1 MLRVLAVGSFLLL
14 TGAASV
20 GASASSSPMSEPSVV
35 VELFESQG
43 CSSCPPANANV
54 NALSTRGDV
63 LTLIYGVTYWDQ
75 LGWTDTFAR
84 PEFTQR
90 QRDYM
95 RGLGNDNVYTPQV
108 VLNGRTDLV
117 GNDRAQLNSA
127 IRRAAMTPLTV
138 HGAIIDNAVRLD
150 ALGAAHVNTDVWLVR
165 YDPRTLNVA
174 IRAGE
179 NGGRTLPHIHVVREL
194 RRLGGWNGAARSFDV
209 PSASGRGLRTAV
221 LVQERNGGTIIGLIS
236 ATSVTG

>member
-1 MLRVLAVGSFLLL
+1 MLRAMTLIVASIAA
-14 TGAASV
+14 GAAAM
-20 GASASSSPMSEPSVV
+20 ASQGHNPLPNPNAPVV

-54 NALSTRGDV
+54 NALSTRSDL
-63 LTLIYGVTYWDQ
+63 LTLMYGVTYWDQ

-84 PEFTQR
+84 PEFTER

-117 GNDRAQLNSA
+117 GNNRRQLDVA
-127 IRRAAMTPLTV
+127 IRHAANTAFSATGSIRANRVEITALRPSRAA
-138 HGAIIDNAVRLD
+138 A
-150 ALGAAHVNTDVWLVR
+150 DVWLVR
-165 YDPRTLNVA
+165 YDPRTVNVA

-179 NGGRTLPHIHVVREL
+179 NDGRTLPHSHVVREI
-194 RRLGGWNGAARSFDV
+194 RRLGAWDGASRTYDLPPPTQV
-209 PSASGRGLRTAV
+209 GLRTAV
-221 LVQERNGGTIIGLIS
+221 LIQEPNGGPIVGVVS
-236 ATSVTG
+236 DVVR

>member
-1 MLRVLAVGSFLLL
+1 MLLDYKKAFATVALLA
-14 TGAASV
+14 AALCSEADAV
-20 GASASSSPMSEPSVV
+20 SPPPRPAQLVV

-54 NALSTRGDV
+54 NALSARSDV

-90 QRDYM
+90 QRDYA

-108 VLNGRTDLV
+108 VLNGRSDLV
-117 GNDRAQLNSA
+117 GANRAE
-127 IRRAAMTPLTV
+127 
-138 HGAIIDNAVRLD
+138 LD
-150 ALGAAHVNTDVWLVR
+150 AAVAQAATTAFTTRVVITPEGVTVGDARSHRQIAADIWLVR
-165 YDPRTLNVA
+165 YDPRTLNVP

-179 NGGRTLPHIHVVREL
+179 NSGRTLPHVHVVRSID
-194 RRLGGWNGAARSFDV
+194 RLGSWDGAERTYPIPTSRA
-209 PSASGRGLRTAV
+209 PLHTAV
-221 LVQERNGGTIIGLIS
+221 LVQMRNGGPIIGA
-236 ATSVTG
+236 ATGP

>member
-1 MLRVLAVGSFLLL
+1 MRRIITMF
-14 TGAASV
+14 AAFAL
-20 GASASSSPMSEPSVV
+20 ASACSQASANAAGEARTMVV

-54 NALSTRGDV
+54 NALATRSDL

-90 QRDYM
+90 QRDYQ

-108 VLNGRTDLV
+108 VLNGRRDLV
-117 GNDRAQLNSA
+117 GGDRAQLNAAVARAHSDAFSA
-127 IRRAAMTPLTV
+127 QVSVDANTV
-138 HGAIIDNAVRLD
+138 HVSASTAPS
-150 ALGAAHVNTDVWLVR
+150 APADVWLVR
-165 YDPRTLNVA
+165 YDPRTLEVP

-179 NGGRTLPHIHVVREL
+179 NDGRTLPHVHVVREV
-194 RRLGGWNGAARSFDV
+194 RRLGDWRGGAHAYEL
-209 PSASGRGLRTAV
+209 PAAQEAGLRTAI
-221 LVQERNGGTIIGLIS
+221 LVQLQNGGAIIGVNAS
-236 ATSVTG
+236 

>member
-1 MLRVLAVGSFLLL
+1 MLRAALLSVASLL
-14 TGAASV
+14 TAATAF
-20 GASASSSPMSEPSVV
+20 GDGGSSRPPNSEPVV

-54 NALSTRGDV
+54 NALSARQDV

-90 QRDYM
+90 QRDYA

-108 VLNGRTDLV
+108 VLNGRMDLV
-117 GNDRAQLNSA
+117 GNDRAQLDAA
-127 IRRAAMTPLTV
+127 IRRAAAPFAAHGSIAADRLELVAV
-138 HGAIIDNAVRLD
+138 HGVHADL
-150 ALGAAHVNTDVWLVR
+150 WLAR

-179 NGGRTLPHIHVVREL
+179 NDGRTLPHIHVVREL
-194 RRLGGWNGAARSFDV
+194 RRLGVWDGSARSYRL
-209 PSASGRGLRTAV
+209 PPATQAGLRTAV
-221 LVQERNGGTIIGLIS
+221 LIQSQNGGPIVG
-236 ATSVTG
+236 AVTDRGAGR